1 MRAVIGTA
9 GNERSNP
16 AVARLLLRRLL
27 FHGGPVP
34 DWHAEAACA
43 GLPVEVFYPASG
55 DHSMVRAAIRV
66 CRGCPVRAA
75 CLADALAW
83 EPASRRHGIVGG
95 LTAHG
100 RRRLATSLREQH
112 GGGAAA

>member
-16 AVARLLLRRLL
+16 AVARLLLRWLL

-43 GLPVEVFYPASG
+43 GLPVEAFYPASG
-55 DHSMVRAAIRV
+55 DHSMVRAAIRGLP
-66 CRGCPVRAA
+66 CRCVLKLNAAVVRRASVPVKDP
-75 CLADALAW
+75 CL
-83 EPASRRHGIVGG
+83 RGG
-95 LTAHG
+95 
-100 RRRLATSLREQH
+100 
-112 GGGAAA
+112 